1 MVKVVFADP
10 SPKKSDTVRGQRAT
24 SVVVKRLR
32 NTKGSLV
39 QLRTVDAGSA
49 TLSEDI
55 TEVFAKNVAKARR
68 ENKKLFG
75 SAEYAPKP

>member
-10 SPKKSDTVRGQRAT
+10 SPKKAATRPRGGG
-24 SVVVKRLR
+24 VMVKRVR
-32 NTKGSLV
+32 DQKGAV
-39 QLRTVDAGSA
+39 TVLRTLDADSS

-75 SAEYAPKP
+75 TLGHVPKR

>member
-10 SPKKSDTVRGQRAT
+10 NPKKPAGRNRSGG
-24 SVVVKRLR
+24 VVVKRTRDGNGNLIH
-32 NTKGSLV
+32 
-39 QLRTVDAGSA
+39 LRTVDAASA

-68 ENKKLFG
+68 ENRKLLG
-75 SAEYAPKP
+75 TSDYAPKR